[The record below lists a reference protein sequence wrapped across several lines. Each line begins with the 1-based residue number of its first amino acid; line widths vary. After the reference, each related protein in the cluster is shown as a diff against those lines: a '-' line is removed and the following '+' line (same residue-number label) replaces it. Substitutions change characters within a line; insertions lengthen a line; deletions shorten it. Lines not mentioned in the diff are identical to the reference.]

1 MAAARPARA
10 RDRRRPR
17 PRRCGAPV
25 KLADFAI
32 LSCGVL
38 LNALAQLGLKA
49 ATRVSGP
56 LVAGDAGVWQKGL
69 DLLVVPSLWYAL
81 CAYGLSVV
89 VWLVGLSRVP
99 VSQAYPLLSLGYVI
113 NVGLAWWLL
122 GGGPHAPRVVGIGM

>member
-1 MAAARPARA
+1 VESERES
-10 RDRRRPR
+10 
-17 PRRCGAPV
+17 GV
-25 KLADFAI
+25 KVSDFLI

-56 LVAGDAGVWQKGL
+56 LVAGEAGVWQRGL
-69 DLLVVPSLWYAL
+69 DLLLVPSLWYAL
-81 CAYGLSVV
+81 CAYGLSVI

-122 GGGPHAPRVVGIGM
+122 GEIPNVQRVAGIAVIVLGVVLVARS

>member
-1 MAAARPARA
+1 VR
-10 RDRRRPR
+10 
-17 PRRCGAPV
+17 
-25 KLADFAI
+25 LTDFTI
-32 LSCGVL
+32 LCCGVL

-56 LVAGDAGVWQKGL
+56 LVAGTAGVWQRAIE
-69 DLLVVPSLWYAL
+69 LLAVPSLWYAL
-81 CAYGLSVV
+81 CAYGLSVI

-122 GGGPHAPRVVGIGM
+122 GEVPNVQRVAGIGVIVLGVVLVARS